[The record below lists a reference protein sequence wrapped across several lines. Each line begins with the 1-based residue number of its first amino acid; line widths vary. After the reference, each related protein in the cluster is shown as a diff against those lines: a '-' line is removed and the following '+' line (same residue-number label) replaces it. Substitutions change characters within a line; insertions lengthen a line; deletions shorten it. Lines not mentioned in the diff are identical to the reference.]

1 MGLKSQSDINAA
13 YQIIRPQI
21 IDWGKID
28 IDQDRLEHLKKQYGE
43 GTFTTYHDT
52 NIVDESIANTIEQRI
67 NRGKITKLWL
77 EGYGPERAFFPHV
90 HWNSST
96 TGLLYLDNIGG
107 TIFFTM
113 SIPKGTAEHLIKSET
128 NKLITFNPLAIHY
141 VDPHG
146 QQGITRRSIA
156 FMIHE

>member
-1 MGLKSQSDINAA
+1 
-13 YQIIRPQI
+13 
-21 IDWGKID
+21 
-28 IDQDRLEHLKKQYGE
+28 
-43 GTFTTYHDT
+43 
-52 NIVDESIANTIEQRI
+52 
-67 NRGKITKLWL
+67 
-77 EGYGPERAFFPHV
+77 
-90 HWNSST
+90 
-96 TGLLYLDNIGG
+96 
-107 TIFFTM
+107 M